1 MDDLINDSR
10 IHPNLKILGSGSIP
24 PNPSELLRQEKVG
37 FMLNKLEDFFDYLI
51 IDSAPSLLVT
61 DTFLISKYADLT
73 LYVVRAGYTEKRLI
87 KFAVDAKKSGIIAH
101 LSFVLNNVNT
111 SNLGYGNK
119 YGYGYGETKKSIWAK
134 RGLDFSYRLF

>member
-1 MDDLINDSR
+1 M
-10 IHPNLKILGSGSIP
+10 
-24 PNPSELLRQEKVG
+24 
-37 FMLNKLEDFFDYLI
+37 I

-87 KFAVDAKKSGIIAH
+87 KFAVDAKNSGIIAH

-119 YGYGYGETKKSIWAK
+119 YGYGYGERTKNVWGKETLNFGAKYYETSI
-134 RGLDFSYRLF
+134 